1 MNTKKIKEVGKWLMV
16 AGGSIFTSG
25 AGCYFVGNYIE
36 RKEEKYVHR
45 VNMNRIEEEDRI
57 STLKLK
63 EEKMKAEAEKDRQY
77 CLKINQMNNDEFAK
91 FHAENVAKA
100 NDEVIK
106 DAERVK
112 MESKTEMIKLRLKC
126 NEQIDKIREECL
138 KKIESA
144 NKERDEA
151 VEKYEAIDTL
161 FTNKNEILKAK
172 YALEK
177 AIQEDKETKSN
188 KEELLENIKDLL
200 S

>member
-57 STLKLK
+57 NTLKLK

-106 DAERVK
+106 EAERVK
-112 MESKTEMIKLRLKC
+112 MESKTEMIKLCLKC